1 MPHKVSQIASSLGFE
16 ISYDNYVNLLK
27 RKDVLADITRTLKPF
42 IERASREAQLLLM
55 MHLGVDEL
63 WLLTNQNSQVRDT
76 DILYEWVERRAKN
89 EPLEYIT
96 NRVSFYS
103 QEFYIAPGAL
113 IPRPETELL
122 IDEVLKNAPY
132 RDAEITFAEVGV
144 GSGIISILL
153 AQHFKNAKF
162 IAVDISP
169 DALKIA
175 KINIE
180 KFKMQDRIE
189 LRLGSL
195 LEPVSEH
202 IDYLVS
208 NPPYIANEV
217 VLESNLSYEPQNA
230 LFGGNIGDE
239 IIQNLLVQVLKR
251 NINFFTCEMGYDQKD
266 KIQTYLKNT
275 DFDCLEFY
283 KDFSDFD
290 RGFTLKG

>member
-1 MPHKVSQIASSLGFE
+1 MRSKYIV
-16 ISYDNYVNLLK
+16 
-27 RKDVLADITRTLKPF
+27 KDVLADITRTLKPF

>member
-1 MPHKVSQIASSLGFE
+1 MRSKYIV
-16 ISYDNYVNLLK
+16 
-27 RKDVLADITRTLKPF
+27 KDVLADITRTLKPF

-283 KDFSDFD
+283 KDYSDFD